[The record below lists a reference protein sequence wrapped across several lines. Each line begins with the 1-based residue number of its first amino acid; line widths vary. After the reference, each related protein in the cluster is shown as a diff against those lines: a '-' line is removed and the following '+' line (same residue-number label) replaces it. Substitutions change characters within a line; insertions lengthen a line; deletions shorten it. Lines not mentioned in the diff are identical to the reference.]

1 MTLQDLER
9 SSYSKIMSPD
19 RSVREKLLQSI
30 QGLNSSNQAAKNIMI
45 EDFQGRSALVESDA
59 NLVSQP
65 ANVIP
70 AFNVSSGPEKSD
82 ADSRLRYG
90 KCDQK
95 EDSILDV
102 V

>member
-59 NLVSQP
+59 NLVS
-65 ANVIP
+65 
-70 AFNVSSGPEKSD
+70 
-82 ADSRLRYG
+82 
-90 KCDQK
+90 
-95 EDSILDV
+95 
-102 V
+102 